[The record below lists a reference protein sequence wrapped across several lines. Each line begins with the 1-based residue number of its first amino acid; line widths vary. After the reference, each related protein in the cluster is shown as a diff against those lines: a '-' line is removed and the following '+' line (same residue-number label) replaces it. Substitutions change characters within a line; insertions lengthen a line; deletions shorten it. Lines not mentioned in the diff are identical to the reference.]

1 MSVFAE
7 LERLVSAAVDE
18 TMSERIRIE
27 PKKAGQYLSGSADPD
42 RAPMT
47 VVGAPDF
54 DPVTLIAQDTSKFDG
69 ARPAV
74 AGEKLHIS
82 FDVAK
87 FPLWQP
93 QKPDELVFVD
103 RPGQPRVSVTRVDRD
118 GYGRFVCVCTPAW
131 E

>member
-1 MSVFAE
+1 MSVFSE

-27 PKKAGQYLSGSADPD
+27 PKKAGQYFGSADPD
-42 RAPMT
+42 RAPMI

-54 DPVTLIAQDTSKFDG
+54 NPVTLIAQDTSKYDG
-69 ARPAV
+69 ARPPI
-74 AGEKLHIS
+74 AGEKLHVS
-82 FDVAK
+82 FDEAK
-87 FPLWQP
+87 FPSW
-93 QKPDELVFVD
+93 KPRAGDELVFLD
-103 RPGQPRVSVTRVDRD
+103 RPGDLKVSVTRIDQD